1 MPRYLIERPLG
12 DIDEAELDRAADHS
26 TQVRLEQFPGMEHEH
41 THVTRGD
48 DGVVGFCVY
57 RADSPETIREHSE
70 AADLP
75 IARIL
80 EIERDLDPP
89 PAA

>member
-12 DIDEAELDRAADHS
+12 DISDEDLDRAAEHS

-48 DGVVGFCVY
+48 DGVVAFCVY
-57 RADSPETIREHSE
+57 DADDPDTVRAHSE
-70 AADLP
+70 AAGLP
-75 IARIL
+75 TKRVLEIARDL
-80 EIERDLDPP
+80 EPP
-89 PAA
+89 SA